1 MLLYHFCFNFIPFVG
16 TGHANFD
23 FNWCSVLAESFEKG
37 SNGQNYPMEK
47 FSSPSKIYDSPI
59 LIHPL
64 CYLKRALFRL
74 ESYHHSKCLNLW
86 PTMFGKTFLKSRCSK
101 TSSALILSVYL
112 WVKILYQGLRWT
124 VCATK
129 FFFLHILISPWK
141 KNFFFVLTSNLSVRR
156 GLTDNLSVRRGL
168 SDSLSVR
175 RGLTE
180 NLSVRSHLTDNL
192 SVKGV

>member
-1 MLLYHFCFNFIPFVG
+1 MLLYHFCFHFILFVG
-16 TGHANFD
+16 TVHANFD
-23 FNWCSVLAESFEKG
+23 FNWCSVLTESFEKG

-101 TSSALILSVYL
+101 NNLCVNFERIFISKNTLSGTTVDCMRHLI
-112 WVKILYQGLRWT
+112 
-124 VCATK
+124 
-129 FFFLHILISPWK
+129 FFPSYINKSMK
-141 KNFFFVLTSNLSVRR
+141 KNFLFRSNQQFVS
-156 GLTDNLSVRRGL
+156 
-168 SDSLSVR
+168 
-175 RGLTE
+175 
-180 NLSVRSHLTDNL
+180 
-192 SVKGV
+192 